1 MDPTREDMKPN
12 DVAMILRPIIVE
24 GEEWDGG
31 FEVLIAG
38 IGPVTLPENNIR
50 ELISMAM
57 LVATT
62 IPMMENDS
70 ELTEKIMIEC
80 AKVYGDADDV
90 DIQNMI
96 DSVEGGSS
104 FTINSKTVG
113 GMQ

>member
-38 IGPVTLPENNIR
+38 IGPITMPEGSIR
-50 ELISMAM
+50 ELVSMAM

-62 IPMMENDS
+62 IPMMEKDVD
-70 ELTEKIMIEC
+70 LTEKIMIEC
-80 AKVYGDADDV
+80 AKLYGDADDV

-96 DSVEGGSS
+96 DGTENSSS

>member
-1 MDPTREDMKPN
+1 MDSTREDMKPN

-31 FEVLIAG
+31 FEVVIAG
-38 IGPVTLPENNIR
+38 IGPITMPEDSMR

-90 DIQNMI
+90 DIQTLTTTE
-96 DSVEGGSS
+96 EGLS
-104 FTINSKTVG
+104 FTIDSKTVG
-113 GMQ
+113 GVH

>member
-1 MDPTREDMKPN
+1 
-12 DVAMILRPIIVE
+12 VV
-24 GEEWDGG
+24 
-31 FEVLIAG
+31 IAG
-38 IGPVTLPENNIR
+38 IGPITMPEDSMR

-90 DIQNMI
+90 DIQTLTTTE
-96 DSVEGGSS
+96 EGLS
-104 FTINSKTVG
+104 FTIDSKTVG
-113 GMQ
+113 GVH

>member
-12 DVAMILRPIIVE
+12 DVAMILRPTIVE
-24 GEEWDGG
+24 GEEWAGG

-38 IGPVTLPENNIR
+38 IGPITMPEDNIR
-50 ELISMAM
+50 DLVSTAM

-62 IPMMENDS
+62 ISMMEKDID
-70 ELTEKIMIEC
+70 LTEKIMIEC
-80 AKVYGDADDV
+80 AKLYGDADDI

>member
-1 MDPTREDMKPN
+1 MGPTREDMKPN

-38 IGPVTLPENNIR
+38 IGPITMPEDSIR

-62 IPMMENDS
+62 IPMMESDV
-70 ELTEKIMIEC
+70 ELTEKIMTEC

-90 DIQNMI
+90 DIQNMT
-96 DSVEGGSS
+96 SVEDGLSL
-104 FTINSKTVG
+104 TIDSKTVG
-113 GMQ
+113 GVH

>member
-1 MDPTREDMKPN
+1 MEPTREDMKPN

-38 IGPVTLPENNIR
+38 IGPITMPEDSIR

-62 IPMMENDS
+62 IPMMESDS

-90 DIQNMI
+90 DIQTMI
-96 DSVEGGSS
+96 ATEEGLSL
-104 FTINSKTVG
+104 TVNSKTVG